1 MRTKLSD
8 MFIKTKDVF
17 LNLDFSGLDA
27 IDALEEEID
36 GMRTE
41 LINDHIRR
49 LEEGSCKPQNSGVY
63 INLISNL
70 ERAGDHLTY
79 IAHSLASK

>member
-1 MRTKLSD
+1 MRTD
-8 MFIKTKDVF
+8 
-17 LNLDFSGLDA
+17 
-27 IDALEEEID
+27 
-36 GMRTE
+36 

-49 LEEGSCKPQNSGVY
+49 LEEGKCKPQNSNVY

-79 IAHSLASK
+79 IAHSIAEK

>member
-1 MRTKLSD
+1 M
-8 MFIKTKDVF
+8 I
-17 LNLDFSGLDA
+17 
-27 IDALEEEID
+27 EEEID
-36 GMRTE
+36 NMRTD

-49 LEEGSCKPQNSGVY
+49 LEEGKCKPQNSNVY

-79 IAHSLASK
+79 IAHSIAEK